1 MLLFSWVLAVG
12 TAALLVVHRFKRT
25 IYFLRTNAGANK
37 TNHNHRLRST
47 NDVFLAYSLVA
58 MADRHGSRFFVAFRP
73 FRYYQIISLLRL
85 PRAGNT
91 DQRGGIAI
99 MLRCSQSFGRIS
111 SPSLHPFDNPPDLH
125 LGGNRCLS
133 YLAKPQVPS

>member
-1 MLLFSWVLAVG
+1 MSSWE
-12 TAALLVVHRFKRT
+12 LVVHCSNR
-25 IYFLRTNAGANK
+25 IMYFLHTNAGANK
-37 TNHNHRLRST
+37 TNHYHQLRST
-47 NDVFLAYSLVA
+47 NDTFLAYSRVA
-58 MADRHGSRFFVAFRP
+58 MADCHGGCFFVAFRP

-85 PRAGNT
+85 LRTGII